1 MFFLKK
7 CERIFCTRFKVL
19 DLILSNVN
27 IMFTLYRNISKVDN
41 YVQCTKFK
49 EDNCTLYSVQNDLR
63 KSICTLYK
71 NKKRKLYFKEG
82 LRYRTVQCTENE
94 GSLQ

>member
-1 MFFLKK
+1 
-7 CERIFCTRFKVL
+7 
-19 DLILSNVN
+19 
-27 IMFTLYRNISKVDN
+27 MFTLYRNISKVDN